1 MSSFLFGGSEKN
13 GKERTYFP
21 TVDRES
27 YLKFETG
34 NFLKQFHKNSYLSLV
49 STMCDDGELS
59 DEEIVKL
66 MEILKKR
73 RG

>member
-1 MSSFLFGGSEKN
+1 MVKETDHDNEN
-13 GKERTYFP
+13 GKERTYYP
-21 TVDRES
+21 TVDREN

-34 NFLKQFHKNSYLSLV
+34 NFIKQFHKNSYFSLV
-49 STMCDDGELS
+49 STMCDNQELS
-59 DEEIVKL
+59 DEEIEGL